1 MTVLDLEMTLRKSAV
16 VLVAN
21 VLKTS
26 HNSCD
31 PTLSPTVKVKKEPNP
46 RMQGCSQR
54 TRRWC
59 SLLDRNLSI
68 SMVPKTL
75 SSKLSISL
83 PSDLLAD

>member
-1 MTVLDLEMTLRKSAV
+1 MIQPKPPSSSTVTLSSKMTHSSLHQESRPQIQTHKMKVLDLEMTHRKSAV

-46 RMQGCSQR
+46 IMQG
-54 TRRWC
+54 
-59 SLLDRNLSI
+59 
-68 SMVPKTL
+68 
-75 SSKLSISL
+75 
-83 PSDLLAD
+83 